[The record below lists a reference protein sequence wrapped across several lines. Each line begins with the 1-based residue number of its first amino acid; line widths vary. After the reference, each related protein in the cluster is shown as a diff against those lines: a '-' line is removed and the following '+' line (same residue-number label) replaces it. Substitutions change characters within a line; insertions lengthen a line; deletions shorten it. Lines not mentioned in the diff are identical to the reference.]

1 MRCALRG
8 IVRFYTHMQRF
19 PARQRAARVAGCAAL
34 LIALEAAAQAPLPED
49 PATIDAQSI
58 EGISGL
64 EVTARGGVEF
74 RQGATAIYADYLKYN
89 REFGR
94 LEADGGV
101 RLEQDGDRFLGP
113 RLRYDTTSHTG
124 VLEQPSFLMRHK
136 QTARGGAERI
146 EFLGPRRFRLF
157 GAHFTTCEPGNDDW
171 RLEAR
176 ELELDYVEEEGVARG
191 ARLRFFEVPI
201 LGTPYFSFPLEN
213 RRKSGILAPRFS
225 QGTLRGTEIGLPI
238 YWNIA
243 PEQDATITPTLM
255 SKRGE
260 QLKAQYRYLG
270 RSFGGQAHVEYMP
283 EDRIL
288 RESRSGYS
296 IQHEQRFTPSLT
308 GRLDVNRVSD
318 DRYFVDLYSEVP
330 QVSTGNLQRDG
341 YLQYS
346 RSFAGTGVSAQAR
359 VQRFQTL
366 QDPLAPIVPP
376 YHRVPQLTM
385 SVGRNDMGGLL
396 DASLPVEYTRFTH
409 PSFVEGERSLVNPVL
424 AAPLVLPGYFLTPKL
439 GARHARYDLNR
450 TAPGQPAKQSV
461 SIPWFSLDSGLLFER
476 EASWFGQSL
485 TQTLEPRVYY
495 VYAPYRDQSQLPLF
509 DTAVADFNYAQL
521 FSENRFVGGDRFGD
535 ANQVTVALTSRL
547 LDARGEE
554 RLRATLGQRYYLE
567 DERVGLTAGTPLRTA
582 SESDWL
588 ASAGGRF
595 ARHWTF
601 DGTLQYNPRES
612 RSERHGWQLRYAPE
626 IAKVLNLGYRYNRD
640 VLRQVD
646 LSGQWPVK
654 AGWYAI
660 GRYNYSVRDARPLE
674 AVAGLEYN
682 GGCWVFRAVYQRVQ
696 AATDV
701 TSKAIYFQLEF
712 NGFGQIGSN
721 ETVNIFRRNVPGYSV
736 TNPRDQA
743 LAPPGLAAD

>member
-1 MRCALRG
+1 
-8 IVRFYTHMQRF
+8 MQRF

-34 LIALEAAAQAPLPED
+34 LVALPVAAQSPATED

-74 RQGATAIYADYLKYN
+74 RQGATAIYADYLKFN

-94 LEADGGV
+94 LQAEGGV
-101 RLEQDGDRFLGP
+101 RIEQGRDRFFGP
-113 RLRYDTTSHTG
+113 RLRYDTASQTG
-124 VLEQPSFLMRHK
+124 VLEEPVFELRGR

-146 EFLGPRRFRLF
+146 EFLGERRFRLT
-157 GAHFTTCEPGNDDW
+157 GAHFTTCEPGRDDW
-171 RLEAR
+171 RLEASG
-176 ELELDYVEEEGVARG
+176 LELDYVEEQAVARG
-191 ARLRFFEVPI
+191 ARLRFYGVPI

-225 QGTLRGTEIGLPI
+225 QGTLRGTELGLPY

-243 PEQDATITPTLM
+243 PEQDATITPSVM

-260 QLKAQYRYLG
+260 QLRVQYRYLG

-288 RESRSGYS
+288 KESRSGYS
-296 IQHEQRFTPSLT
+296 IQHEQHFTPALA
-308 GRLDVNRVSD
+308 GRVDMNHVSD

-346 RSFAGTGVSAQAR
+346 RSFAGTGITAQAR

-376 YHRVPQLTM
+376 YHRVPQL
-385 SVGRNDMGGLL
+385 SLAVGRNDMGGLL
-396 DASLPVEYTRFTH
+396 DASLPTEYTRFTH
-409 PSFVEGERSLVNPVL
+409 PTLVEGERTLTNPVL
-424 AAPLVLPGYFLTPKL
+424 SAPLVLPGYFLTPKL
-439 GARHARYDLNR
+439 GARHARYELSR
-450 TAPGQPAKQSV
+450 AAPGQPVRQSV
-461 SIPWFSLDSGLLFER
+461 SIPWFSLDGGLVFER
-476 EASWFGQSL
+476 EAAWFGQRL
-485 TQTLEPRVYY
+485 TQTLEPRLYY

-509 DTAVADFNYAQL
+509 DTALADFNYAQL

-535 ANQVTVALTSRL
+535 ANQLTWALTSRL

-554 RLRATLGQRYYLE
+554 RLRATLGQRYYFE
-567 DERVGLTAGTPLRTA
+567 DERVGLTAGATLRTA

-595 ARHWTF
+595 ARDWMF

-612 RSERHGWQLRYAPE
+612 RSERYGLQLRYAPE
-626 IAKVLNLGYRYNRD
+626 VAKVLNFGYRYNRD
-640 VLRQVD
+640 VLRQMDV
-646 LSGQWPVK
+646 SGQWPLA
-654 AGWYAI
+654 AGWYAV
-660 GRYNYSVRDARPLE
+660 GRYNYSMRDARPLE
-674 AVAGLEYN
+674 VVAGLEYN

-696 AATDV
+696 AATDI

-721 ETVNIFRRNVPGYSV
+721 ETVNIFRRNVPGYAV
-736 TNPRDQA
+736 TNPRDRS
-743 LAPPGLAAD
+743 LAPPGLAVD